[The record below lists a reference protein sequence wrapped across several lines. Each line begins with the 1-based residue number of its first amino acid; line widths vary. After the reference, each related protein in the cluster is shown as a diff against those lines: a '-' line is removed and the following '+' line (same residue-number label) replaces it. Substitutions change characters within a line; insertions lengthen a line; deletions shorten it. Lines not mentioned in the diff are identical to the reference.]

1 MPAPISLL
9 VTTEKRD
16 QLAVL
21 LADLQ
26 WLYAGRAR
34 ITARHEGPDSALV
47 PGRHQAAVEIDLPEA

>member
-34 ITARHEGPDSALV
+34 ITARREGPD
-47 PGRHQAAVEIDLPEA
+47 PGRHQAAIEIDLPEA